1 MGQFATSNRF
11 TPGLLGHD
19 RRCAGEIAHW
29 RGAQDVVASAR
40 LRRKPRDGHSESHHS
55 MLPNADS
62 SPPLRKRG
70 ADPHETP

>member
-40 LRRKPRDGHSESHHS
+40 LRRKPRGHSESHHS

>member
-29 RGAQDVVASAR
+29 CGAQDVVAVAR
-40 LRRKPRDGHSESHHS
+40 LRRNPETAHLQSHHTTP
-55 MLPNADS
+55 PNADS
-62 SPPLRKRG
+62 SPPPRKRG